1 MANKSQKTSS
11 NERRSMQ
18 KRIRSLAIALWPK
31 ADREAWEQACIPA
44 RRLKAGG
51 AAARMKP
58 ITQQSHARVYGYLL
72 EFCNRKGFLDA
83 RAEPA
88 GHVTTQIIDAF
99 LEELNERVSSVTR
112 MIYIQ
117 RIRRVAEILAQTR
130 DFRWLREIESDLN
143 FAARPRAKHHRIVP
157 SDRLLALGIE
167 LIERGEAST
176 SLTNLARA
184 RLVRDGL
191 MVALLAL
198 CPIRLSNFARLRLD
212 HQIQQIDSSWWII
225 LKGAE
230 TKSGKPDERP
240 VRAILT
246 PHIERWLEHW
256 RPLFLDPQD
265 AFWPS
270 IKGGPLSYTFVGT
283 IISETTQRALGV
295 AISPHL
301 FRDCAVHTVA
311 TRAGDEM
318 GIASSLLQ
326 HTDPRTTE
334 KHYNKGASINA
345 TRRYQ
350 EIINEFEDDPQ

>member
-1 MANKSQKTSS
+1 
-11 NERRSMQ
+11 MQ
-18 KRIRSLAIALWPK
+18 KRIHSIVIEEWPK
-31 ADREAWEQACIPA
+31 ADREAWEQTCIPA

-72 EFCNRKGFLDA
+72 EFCNRKGFLDVK
-83 RAEPA
+83 AEPA
-88 GHVTTQIIDAF
+88 GHVTPQIIDAF
-99 LEELNERVSSVTR
+99 LEELNKRVSSVTH

-117 RIRRVAEILAQTR
+117 RIRRVAEILATVR
-130 DFRWLREIESDLN
+130 DFGWLREIERDLN

-157 SDRLLALGIE
+157 STRLLAIGIE
-167 LIERGEAST
+167 LIERGEATT
-176 SLTNLARA
+176 SLTDLTRA
-184 RLVRDGL
+184 RLVRNGL

-198 CPIRLSNFARLRLD
+198 CPIRLRNFSSLRLD
-212 HQIQQIDSSWWII
+212 HQIRRINGTWWII

-240 VRAILT
+240 VQKILT
-246 PHIERWLEHW
+246 PHIERWIEHW
-256 RPLFLDPQD
+256 RPLFLNPQD

-270 IKGGPLSYTFVGT
+270 IKGGPLSYTFVGM
-283 IISETTQRALGV
+283 IMSDTTLRELGV

-311 TRAGDEM
+311 TRAGAEM
-318 GIASSLLQ
+318 GIASSLHQ

-334 KHYNKGASINA
+334 KHYNKGASIYA

-350 EIINEFEDDPQ
+350 EIINEFEDPLQER